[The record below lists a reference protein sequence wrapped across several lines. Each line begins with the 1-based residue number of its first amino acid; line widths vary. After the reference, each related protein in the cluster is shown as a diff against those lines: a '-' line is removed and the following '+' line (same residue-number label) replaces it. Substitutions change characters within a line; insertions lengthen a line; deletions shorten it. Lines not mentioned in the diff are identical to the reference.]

1 MLLIRN
7 ATIRDLDT
15 IAAVEAACFS
25 PAEAAT
31 RDTLADRLHRY
42 PNHFWLLFEDETLV
56 SFLDGFVTD
65 LPDLTDDMFEHAE
78 LHDENGQWQMIFG
91 VNTIP
96 SRRRRGYAGMLVERV
111 IRDAKQQGRK
121 GVVLT
126 CKDALIHYYEKFG
139 FVNEGVSA
147 SVHGNV
153 VWYQMRLVSGWHLL
167 PFAEP
172 PWRNLRRLQ
181 VIQCSAC

>member
-7 ATIRDLDT
+7 ATIRDLDAIT
-15 IAAVEAACFS
+15 AVEATCFS
-25 PAEAAT
+25 AAEAAT

-42 PNHFWLLFEDETLV
+42 PDHFWLLFEDETLV

-96 SRRRRGYAGMLVERV
+96 SRRRRGYAGILVERV

-126 CKDALIHYYEKFG
+126 CKDEMVPYYAKFG
-139 FVNEGVSA
+139 FITECKGLSRYAGIAWN
-147 SVHGNV
+147 
-153 VWYQMRLVSGWHLL
+153 QMRLR
-167 PFAEP
+167 FD
-172 PWRNLRRLQ
+172 
-181 VIQCSAC
+181 

>member
-7 ATIRDLDT
+7 ATIRDLDAIT
-15 IAAVEAACFS
+15 AVEATCFS
-25 PAEAAT
+25 AAEAAT
-31 RDTLADRLHRY
+31 RDTLADRLHHY
-42 PNHFWLLFEDETLV
+42 PDHFWLLFEDETLV

-65 LPDLTDDMFEHAE
+65 LPDLTDDMFKHAE

-96 SRRRRGYAGMLVERV
+96 SRRRRGHAGTLIDCA

-126 CKDALIHYYEKFG
+126 CKDEMVRYYAKFG
-139 FVNEGVSA
+139 FITECKGLSRYAGIAWN
-147 SVHGNV
+147 
-153 VWYQMRLVSGWHLL
+153 QMRLR
-167 PFAEP
+167 FD
-172 PWRNLRRLQ
+172 
-181 VIQCSAC
+181 

>member
-7 ATIRDLDT
+7 ATISDLDA

-31 RDTLADRLHRY
+31 RDMLADRLHRY
-42 PNHFWLLFEDETLV
+42 PDHFWLLLEDETLV

-65 LPDLTDDMFEHAE
+65 LPDLTDDMFAHAE

-96 SRRRRGYAGMLVERV
+96 SRRRRGHAGTLIERA
-111 IRDAKQQGRK
+111 IRDAKRQGRK

-126 CKDALIHYYEKFG
+126 CKEQLIGFYERFG
-139 FVNEGVSA
+139 FVNEGVSDG
-147 SVHGNV
+147 SVIGGV
-153 VWYQMRLVSGWHLL
+153 KWYQMRRS
-167 PFAEP
+167 F
-172 PWRNLRRLQ
+172 
-181 VIQCSAC
+181 

>member
-7 ATIRDLDT
+7 ATIRDLNV
-15 IAAVEAACFS
+15 IAAVEATCLS

-31 RDTLADRLHRY
+31 RNILADRLHHY
-42 PNHFWLLFEDETLV
+42 PDHFWLLFEDETLV

-65 LPDLTDDMFEHAE
+65 LPDLTDDMFKHAE

-96 SRRRRGYAGMLVERV
+96 SRRRRGHAGTLIDCA

-126 CKDALIHYYEKFG
+126 CKDEMVRYYAKFG
-139 FVNEGVSA
+139 FITECKGLSRYAGIAWN
-147 SVHGNV
+147 
-153 VWYQMRLVSGWHLL
+153 QMRLR
-167 PFAEP
+167 FD
-172 PWRNLRRLQ
+172 
-181 VIQCSAC
+181 

>member
-7 ATIRDLDT
+7 ATIRDLDVIT
-15 IAAVEAACFS
+15 AVEAACFS

-42 PNHFWLLFEDETLV
+42 PDHFWLLFEDETLV

-96 SRRRRGYAGMLVERV
+96 SRRRRGHAGTLIDCA
-111 IRDAKQQGRK
+111 IRDAERQGR
-121 GVVLT
+121 
-126 CKDALIHYYEKFG
+126 
-139 FVNEGVSA
+139 
-147 SVHGNV
+147 
-153 VWYQMRLVSGWHLL
+153 
-167 PFAEP
+167 
-172 PWRNLRRLQ
+172 
-181 VIQCSAC
+181 

>member
-7 ATIRDLDT
+7 ATIRDLDVIT
-15 IAAVEAACFS
+15 AVEAACFS

-42 PNHFWLLFEDETLV
+42 PDHFWLLFEDETLV

-91 VNTIP
+91 VNTLP
-96 SRRRRGYAGMLVERV
+96 EYRRQGCAGTLLKTAVRDARAQARRGL
-111 IRDAKQQGRK
+111 
-121 GVVLT
+121 VLT
-126 CKDALIHYYEKFG
+126 CKERLIPWYASFG
-139 FVNEGVSA
+139 FQLEGPSA
-147 SVHGNV
+147 SVHGGAA
-153 VWYQMRLVSGWHLL
+153 WYQMRL
-167 PFAEP
+167 PF
-172 PWRNLRRLQ
+172 
-181 VIQCSAC
+181 

>member
-7 ATIRDLDT
+7 ATIRDLDVIT
-15 IAAVEAACFS
+15 AVEAACFS

-42 PNHFWLLFEDETLV
+42 PDHFWLLFEDETLV

-96 SRRRRGYAGMLVERV
+96 SRRRR
-111 IRDAKQQGRK
+111 
-121 GVVLT
+121 
-126 CKDALIHYYEKFG
+126 
-139 FVNEGVSA
+139 
-147 SVHGNV
+147 
-153 VWYQMRLVSGWHLL
+153 
-167 PFAEP
+167 
-172 PWRNLRRLQ
+172 
-181 VIQCSAC
+181 

>member
-7 ATIRDLDT
+7 ATIRDLDVIT
-15 IAAVEAACFS
+15 AVEAACFS

-42 PNHFWLLFEDETLV
+42 PDHFWLLFEDETLV

-96 SRRRRGYAGMLVERV
+96 SRRRRGHAGTLIDCA
-111 IRDAKQQGRK
+111 IRDAERQGRK

-126 CKDALIHYYEKFG
+126 CKDEMIPYYAKFG
-139 FVNEGVSA
+139 FITECKGLSRYAGIAWN
-147 SVHGNV
+147 
-153 VWYQMRLVSGWHLL
+153 QMRLR
-167 PFAEP
+167 FD
-172 PWRNLRRLQ
+172 
-181 VIQCSAC
+181 